1 MSKCPVVAV
10 AGSSPAT
17 LGCDCLAHRFGSA
30 ADRPGRRPRYGSDM
44 SDAEWALVRDLLP
57 VPGWLAGRG
66 GRPEGYCHRQMID
79 AVRYLVDNGIKWRAM
94 PSDFPPWPRV
104 YAFFARWRDAGL
116 VAELHDRLRG
126 AVRDGEGREEEPS
139 AGVVD
144 SQSVKADATVTLASR
159 GYDAGKKING
169 RKRHLF
175 TDTLGLLL
183 AVLVTPASTTDRD
196 AARILLPRAKSRY
209 GRLARVWADGGYTG
223 HLADWTAQRLGVVL
237 DVVRRSDDVTGFQV
251 LPRRWVVERSFA
263 WFLRSRRLVRD
274 YERRTDSS
282 EAVILWSM
290 TILMSRRLAAQHHQH
305 HHLVPVRAA

>member
-1 MSKCPVVAV
+1 
-10 AGSSPAT
+10 
-17 LGCDCLAHRFGSA
+17 
-30 ADRPGRRPRYGSDM
+30 M
-44 SDAEWALVRDLLP
+44 SDAEWASVRDLLP

-79 AVRYLVDNGIKWRAM
+79 AVRYLVDNGIKWRAL

-116 VAELHDRLRG
+116 VAELHDRLRE
-126 AVRDGEGREEEPS
+126 AVRRAEGRSPEPS
-139 AGVVD
+139 AAVVD

-169 RKRHLF
+169 RKRHLL

-196 AARILLPRAKSRY
+196 AARIVLPAAKKHFR
-209 GRLARVWADGGYTG
+209 RLARVWADGGYTG
-223 HLADWTAQRLGVVL
+223 HLTDWSAAHLGLVL
-237 DVVRRSDDVTGFQV
+237 DIVRRSDNVQGFEV

-263 WFLRSRRLVRD
+263 WLLRSRRLVRD
-274 YERRTDSS
+274 YERRTDTS
-282 EAVILWSM
+282 ESIVLWSM
-290 TILMSRRLAAQHHQH
+290 TMLMSRRLAAQRRQC
-305 HHLVPVRAA
+305 PAPARAA

>member
-1 MSKCPVVAV
+1 
-10 AGSSPAT
+10 
-17 LGCDCLAHRFGSA
+17 
-30 ADRPGRRPRYGSDM
+30 M
-44 SDAEWALVRDLLP
+44 SDAEWTLVRDLLP
-57 VPGWLAGRG
+57 VPSWMAGRG

-94 PSDFPPWPRV
+94 PCDFPPWPRV

-126 AVRDGEGREEEPS
+126 AVRDAESREAEPS

-144 SQSVKADATVTLASR
+144 SQSVKADATVALASR

-169 RKRHLF
+169 RKRHLL
-175 TDTLGLLL
+175 TDTLGLVL

-196 AARILLPRAKSRY
+196 AARIMLPTAKNRFRRLSRI
-209 GRLARVWADGGYTG
+209 WADGGYTG
-223 HLADWTAQRLGVVL
+223 HLADWTAAHLGVVL

-274 YERRTDSS
+274 YERRTDTS

-290 TILMSRRLAAQHHQH
+290 TTLMSRRLAARHQQ
-305 HHLVPVRAA
+305 LAPRRAA